1 MFQQI
6 GIATVDA
13 VTIRRDG
20 ITFNLTGQPVGE
32 ELVGRLATDCGN
44 NYGRVVPFDPGD
56 TVLYA
61 VPSGDPGDGVFVI
74 GRFFEVAEKV
84 PQVIVDNPKDE
95 HWVAKPER
103 RIMFQSTRN
112 SIELLTVA
120 ASGNCTIKTTSAGG
134 IVLAPAGS
142 ELVLAGSD
150 ASTACDAVVLFTALA
165 NLFNGHMHLPGTF
178 VIGPN
183 PVTGLS
189 GPPDPT
195 SIMTSGTGIDSSNVW
210 AKK

>member
-44 NYGRVVPFDPGD
+44 DYGRVVPFDPGD

-84 PQVIVDNPKDE
+84 PQVIVDNPNDE

-120 ASGNCTIKTTSAGG
+120 ASGNCTIKTTSVGG
-134 IVLAPAGS
+134 IALVPAGT
-142 ELVLAGSD
+142 EKVLAGSGT
-150 ASTACDAVVLFTALA
+150 STACDAVVLFTALQS
-165 NLFNGHMHLPGTF
+165 LFNGHMHLPGTL
-178 VIGPN
+178 VAGMT

-189 GPPDPT
+189 GAPDPT
-195 SIMTSGTGIDSSNVW
+195 SIMVSGTGIDSPNFW

>member
-20 ITFNLTGQPVGE
+20 VTFNLTGQPVGE

-84 PQVIVDNPKDE
+84 PQVIVDNPNDE

-120 ASGNCTIKTTSAGG
+120 ASGNCTIKTTPAGG
-134 IVLAPAGS
+134 IALVPAGT
-142 ELVLAGSD
+142 EKVLAGSD
-150 ASTACDAVVLFTALA
+150 TSTACDAVVLFTALK
-165 NLFNGHMHLPGTF
+165 NLFNGHMHLPGTL
-178 VIGPN
+178 VAGMT

-189 GPPDPT
+189 GAPDPT
-195 SIMTSGTGIDSSNVW
+195 SIMVSGTGIDSPNVW

>member
-32 ELVGRLATDCGN
+32 ELVGRLTTDCGN
-44 NYGRVVPFDPGD
+44 EYGRVIPYDPGD

-74 GRFFEVAEKV
+74 GRFFETAEKV
-84 PQVIVDNPKDE
+84 PQVIVDNPSAE
-95 HWVAKPER
+95 HWVAKEER
-103 RIMFQSTRN
+103 RLMLQTSRA
-112 SIELLTVA
+112 SIQLLTVVA
-120 ASGNCTIKTTSAGG
+120 AGDCTIKTTADGG
-134 IVLAPAGS
+134 ITFVPAGA
-142 ELVLAGSD
+142 EKILAGAD
-150 ASTACDAVVLFTALA
+150 TVAACSAVVLFDALQS
-165 NLFNGHMHLPGTF
+165 LFNRHKHLAGTM
-178 VIGPN
+178 VVGPN
-183 PVTGLS
+183 PVTGLT
-189 GPPDPT
+189 GGPDPRST
-195 SIMTSGTGIDSSNVW
+195 MLAGVGIDASNLM

>member
-44 NYGRVVPFDPGD
+44 DYGRVVPFDPGD

-84 PQVIVDNPKDE
+84 PQVIVDNPNDE
-95 HWVAKPER
+95 HWVAKPGR

-120 ASGNCTIKTTSAGG
+120 ASGNCTIKTTSVGG
-134 IVLAPAGS
+134 IALVPAGT
-142 ELVLAGSD
+142 EKVLAGSD
-150 ASTACDAVVLFTALA
+150 DVASCDAVVLFTALQS
-165 NLFNGHMHLPGTF
+165 LFNGHMHLPGTL
-178 VIGPN
+178 VAGMT

-189 GPPDPT
+189 GAPDPT
-195 SIMTSGTGIDSSNVW
+195 SIMVSGTGIDSPNVW

>member
-1 MFQQI
+1 VFQQI

-44 NYGRVVPFDPGD
+44 DYGRVVPFDPGD

-84 PQVIVDNPKDE
+84 PQVIVDNPSDE
-95 HWVAKPER
+95 HWVAKPGR
-103 RIMFQSTRN
+103 RLMFRTSK
-112 SIELLTVA
+112 SAIELLTVA

-150 ASTACDAVVLFTALA
+150 NTASCDAVVLFTALQS
-165 NLFNGHMHLPGTF
+165 LFNGHKHLPGTL
-178 VIGPN
+178 VVGPN

-195 SIMTSGTGIDSSNVW
+195 SIMTSGSGIDSPNVR